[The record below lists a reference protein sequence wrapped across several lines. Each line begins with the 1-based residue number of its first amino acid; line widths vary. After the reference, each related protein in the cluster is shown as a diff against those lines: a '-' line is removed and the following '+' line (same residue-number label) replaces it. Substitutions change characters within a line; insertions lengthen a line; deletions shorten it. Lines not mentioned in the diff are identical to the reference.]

1 MIRLKEKQQQNRIEL
16 VKTIDGADRVR
27 EAIILQAVQDLK
39 NAYMFLK
46 QHEQEEEKTKKR
58 MKRLIRQDNQKEY
71 NKCYNLIRRIEQSRI
86 NMTECEKFFRGNW
99 FARLCNIDGEAII
112 RHCKD
117 MAAVEKKVIK

>member
-1 MIRLKEKQQQNRIEL
+1 MIRLKEKRQQNRIEL

-99 FARLCNIDGEAII
+99 FARLCNIDGESII